1 MKILLINT
9 NPVVSRLTA
18 LSARK
23 EGVDLD
29 EVKDISEVKNIN
41 SYDIVFIDSD
51 IDIKET
57 INFLKKSNIKRKVIF
72 ANQEQK
78 DIDTIFNFTIL
89 KPFLPSEVSSILR
102 EAKVEIDNSEEL
114 NLEDKTS
121 SVFEGVK
128 PKEETK
134 EEEEYLDLS
143 RLISTKEDKENSIK
157 EEESSLNLGNKIP
170 IFEIDNK
177 ENRDKESSSLVLEK
191 DSSKD
196 EINIENELFSID
208 NESKNEVDFEKLRE
222 KEKEEQKI
230 TKILDKDEI
239 TNIKSLLDGVVE
251 TKEEEEFKLD
261 DIEDMPIP
269 STKTEKVAIKSESLT
284 KKDEIKEEDIAQ
296 KVEKVGIEEKKRVLR
311 DTVGSLPIEE
321 LRQLLRGTKIN
332 ITIEFPKE
340 V

>member
-29 EVKDISEVKNIN
+29 EVRDISEVKNIDG
-41 SYDIVFIDSD
+41 YDIVFVDSD

-57 INFLKKSNIKRKVIF
+57 VNFLKNSNIKRKVIF
-72 ANQEQK
+72 ATQEQK

-102 EAKVEIDNSEEL
+102 EAKVEIDNDNSEEL
-114 NLEDKTS
+114 DFKDKTTTL
-121 SVFEGVK
+121 FEEVK
-128 PKEETK
+128 QKEETK

-143 RLISTKEDKENSIK
+143 RLISTKDDNVKEDD
-157 EEESSLNLGNKIP
+157 SLNLGNKIS
-170 IFEIDNK
+170 IFEVDNREDEK
-177 ENRDKESSSLVLEK
+177 RVRDKSSLVLEK

-208 NESKNEVDFEKLRE
+208 RDSKNEVDFEKL
-222 KEKEEQKI
+222 KEKDKEEKKT
-230 TKILDKDEI
+230 TKILDRDEI
-239 TNIKSLLDGVVE
+239 SNIKSLLDDTIE
-251 TKEEEEFKLD
+251 TKEEELKLD
-261 DIEDMPIP
+261 DI
-269 STKTEKVAIKSESLT
+269 
-284 KKDEIKEEDIAQ
+284 DEISIPPKVEKEKIDSEPLIKNEEIEKENIEP
-296 KVEKVGIEEKKRVLR
+296 KVEKVDIKEKRRVLR

-321 LRQLLRGTKIN
+321 LRQLLRGTKIH